1 MNALSLPKRELGV
14 LVAHVPELRA
24 SLDAVM
30 SRRARANIRAG
41 AA

>member
-1 MNALSLPKRELGV
+1 
-14 LVAHVPELRA
+14 VAHVPELRA

-30 SRRARANIRAG
+30 SRRVRANVRAG